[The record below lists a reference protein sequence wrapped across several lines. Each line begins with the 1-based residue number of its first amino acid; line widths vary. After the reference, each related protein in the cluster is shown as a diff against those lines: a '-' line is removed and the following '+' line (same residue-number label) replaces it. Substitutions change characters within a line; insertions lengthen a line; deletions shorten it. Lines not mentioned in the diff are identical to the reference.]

1 MQDTSKNYLEAILL
15 YFKLFKDV
23 QVIQFDL

>member
-1 MQDTSKNYLEAILL
+1 MQDTSKNYVEAILL
-15 YFKLFKDV
+15 YFQLFKDV

>member
-1 MQDTSKNYLEAILL
+1 MQDTSKNYVEGILL